1 MATLTPLQKRAA
13 RMSRNKTG
21 LDMNLVALIDVFTI
35 LIFFLLSNATGVDIL
50 PSTKDV
56 QLPMSNART
65 LPTETL
71 VVAISAQDILVGK
84 RPVAKVADVMAS
96 PDDLIVPL
104 QAELTLQQSQRPVV
118 NADKADQAR
127 TITIMGDKSIPYQ
140 LLRKVMVSC
149 AQAGFADVRF
159 AVRERDGA

>member
-1 MATLTPLQKRAA
+1 MATMTPLEKRAA
-13 RMSRNKTG
+13 RMARNKTG

-50 PSTKDV
+50 PSAKDV

-96 PDDLIVPL
+96 PEDLIAPL
-104 QAELTLQQSQRPVV
+104 QAELSLQLAQRPVV
-118 NADKADQAR
+118 SADKADQAR
-127 TITIMGDKSIPYQ
+127 IITILGDKSIPYQ